1 MRLGVT
7 TVATLIL
14 LVTTLASSASASH
27 SPLYV
32 YTPVPNKSW
41 VAGALHNGWLGT
53 NVARDI
59 TGSPTAYTDQEDVV
73 FQASVNSGS
82 LSAVVET
89 ATTNCGTWGGP
100 DKYVILQLW
109 SNGEYF
115 GRVAYVHLRTLN
127 VSAGSTIYSGTTL
140 GKIQN
145 AQSCCQANGDVCWTG
160 IHVHLETQVGTWTTS
175 GSASTPV
182 LTYSTGVPQRPM
194 ALPLRLTTG
203 GVR

>member
-1 MRLGVT
+1 MRLGLT
-7 TVATLIL
+7 TVATLTL

-32 YTPVPNKSW
+32 STPVPNKSW
-41 VAGALHNGWLGT
+41 VAGDLHNGWLGT

-73 FQASVNSGS
+73 FSASVNSGT

-89 ATTNCGTWGGP
+89 ATGNCTTWGGP
-100 DKYVILQLW
+100 DNYVVLRLY
-109 SNGEYF
+109 SSGEYF

-127 VSAGSTIYSGTTL
+127 VSAGAIISSGTTL

-145 AQSCCQANGDVCWTG
+145 AQSCCQSNGDVCWTG
-160 IHVHLETQVGTWTTS
+160 IHVHFETQGGTWTTS
-175 GSASTPV
+175 GSSGTPV
-182 LTYSTGVPQRPM
+182 LTYSTGLPQRPM
-194 ALPLRLTTG
+194 ALPLKLTPG
-203 GVR
+203 GFK